1 MRTTLDIDEGLLKSV
16 VKATGQKT
24 KSRAVHLALEDYL
37 RQIRLKKLL
46 ALQGKLDLD
55 IGDWYEFRHLER

>member
-1 MRTTLDIDEGLLKSV
+1 MRTTLDVDEELLEGV

-24 KSRAVHLALEDYL
+24 KSGAVHLALEDYL
-37 RQIRLKKLL
+37 RRFRLRKLL

-55 IGDWYEFRHLER
+55 VDDWYEFRHLER